1 MADDARTPDEE
12 VQGENAIV
20 AMGCIVTAD
29 RL

>member
-1 MADDARTPDEE
+1 MADDACRPDKE
-12 VQGENAIV
+12 VQDENAIV